1 MADKRKTGPRRAP
14 LAEAHHLH
22 CAWHHLHSLFNPHP
36 FEWVTAANLRLG
48 LRTDIFGYRSYLIF
62 RDEAGKV
69 CQQPDKTF
77 PLQLNKQHSS
87 MSTIATRCREQPFEN
102 PNSSTLKFY
111 YIQDESKVNNFL
123 IFMHFVNF
131 FVVKKIN
138 NPNTSSHL
146 SSLVGLS
153 VPTSLRRNHMLS

>member
-1 MADKRKTGPRRAP
+1 
-14 LAEAHHLH
+14 
-22 CAWHHLHSLFNPHP
+22 
-36 FEWVTAANLRLG
+36 
-48 LRTDIFGYRSYLIF
+48 
-62 RDEAGKV
+62 
-69 CQQPDKTF
+69 
-77 PLQLNKQHSS
+77 

-123 IFMHFVNF
+123 IFMYFVNF

-153 VPTSLRRNHMLS
+153 VPTSLRRNHMLSLMGSQFILSAKSMSDLFEVADRFDENIER